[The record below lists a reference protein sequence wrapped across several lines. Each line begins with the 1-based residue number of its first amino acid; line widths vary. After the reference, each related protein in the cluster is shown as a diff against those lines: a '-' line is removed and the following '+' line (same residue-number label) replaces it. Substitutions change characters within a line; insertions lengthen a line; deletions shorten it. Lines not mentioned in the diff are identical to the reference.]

1 MKPGKAK
8 KPAPRQRRSQPRLF
22 RVAHRHRTGKY
33 LLGDS
38 TEFLNSPDGRRLRG
52 KVDLILT
59 SPPFPLNN
67 KKSYGNLQGDH
78 YRAWF
83 AQLAPLFSNLLAP
96 RGSLVIELGNA
107 WEPNRPVQSLLTI
120 RSLLSL
126 VDHPEAQL
134 RLIQEFVCYNPS
146 RLPSPAQWVTV
157 NRIRTVD
164 SYTHVWWLA
173 KTDRPKADNGRV
185 LRPYSKAMRDLLR
198 RQKYNAG
205 KRPSQHAISETGFL
219 KNHGGSIA
227 HNFLELEPLD
237 KARDVRLPNAF
248 SLANSTSND
257 CFAKL
262 CREKQ
267 IPVHP
272 ARMQPGLAS
281 FFIDL
286 LTEPGDLVL
295 DPFAGS
301 NTTGYAAAQARR
313 RWVAIESNPDYVRQ
327 SRLRFGL
334 LKQSNG

>member
-1 MKPGKAK
+1 MK
-8 KPAPRQRRSQPRLF
+8 KPPSRRRRLQQGLF
-22 RVAHRHRTGKY
+22 RVAHRDRTGKY

-38 TEFLNSPDGRRLRG
+38 TGFLSSSDGRRLEG

-78 YRAWF
+78 YRTWF
-83 AQLAPLFSNLLAP
+83 AKLAPLFSRLLSP

-126 VDHPEAQL
+126 VDHEEARL

-173 KTDRPKADNGRV
+173 KTDRPKADNSRV
-185 LRPYSKAMRDLLR
+185 LRPYSNAMRALLR

-205 KRPSQHAISETGFL
+205 NRPSQHAISETGFL
-219 KNHGGSIA
+219 KNNGGSIA
-227 HNFLELEPLD
+227 HNFLEVEPLD
-237 KARDVRLPNAF
+237 TNRHVRLPNAF
-248 SLANSTSND
+248 SLANTASND
-257 CFAKL
+257 SFVTL
-262 CREKQ
+262 CRKKH

-272 ARMQPGLAS
+272 ARMQPGLAT
-281 FFIDL
+281 FFIEL

-301 NTTGYAAAQARR
+301 NTTGWAAAQARR
-313 RWVAIESNPDYVRQ
+313 RWVAIDSNPEYVRQ
-327 SRLRFGL
+327 SRLRFEL
-334 LKQSNG
+334 LKESKG